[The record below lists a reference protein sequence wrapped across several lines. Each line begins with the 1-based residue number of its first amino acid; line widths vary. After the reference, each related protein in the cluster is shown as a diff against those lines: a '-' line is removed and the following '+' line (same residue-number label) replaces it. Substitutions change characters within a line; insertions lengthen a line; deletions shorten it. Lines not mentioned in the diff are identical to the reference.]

1 MNHILCLGF
10 NTLKYRKDPF
20 VRISIN
26 DRFLD
31 EFEVDAGQVGG
42 EEDHKGWDKDR
53 LIFNKKYFEIKRRDY
68 RGRETE
74 WTKDSYKDAINDKIK
89 LKFYELPYSVLRNKV
104 NLQIDVKNEDNNY
117 TNGFMTK
124 STYLYFSVCLLLPKV
139 YFRDLHK
146 FANDLKRDYTF
157 DRHNKKYYEN
167 ALRIK
172 KYYKRRLLICYN
184 QTENVK
190 WTDSNKKVTQ
200 GEIGWIGGNGTYNVE
215 LFKKHGLW
223 TSYNPVPLGYPK
235 LGEWELAKALSDKYL
250 KYENKRS
257 DNA

>member
-10 NTLKYRKDPF
+10 NTQKYRYDPF

-26 DRFLD
+26 GRFLD
-31 EFEVDAGQVGG
+31 EFEVDAGQVEGTQ
-42 EEDHKGWDKDR
+42 DSKGWDKDR
-53 LIFNKKYFEIKRRDY
+53 LLFSKKYFEIKKRDY

-74 WTKDSYKDAINDKIK
+74 WTKDSYKDAINSKIK

-124 STYLYFSVCLLLPKV
+124 STYLYFSACFLLPKI

-146 FANDLKRDYTF
+146 FWDNLKRDYSF
-157 DRHNKKYYEN
+157 SRHNRKYFKDT
-167 ALRIK
+167 LRIR

-184 QTENVK
+184 HTENVR
-190 WTDSNKKVTQ
+190 WLDSNNKETK
-200 GEIGWIGGNGTYNVE
+200 GEVGWVGGNGTYNIE
-215 LFKKHGLW
+215 LYKKHGLW
-223 TSYNPVPLGYPK
+223 TSYYPVPIGYPK

-257 DNA
+257 NNA

>member
-124 STYLYFSVCLLLPKV
+124 STYLYFTVCLLLPKV
-139 YFRDLHK
+139 HFRDLHK

-157 DRHNKKYYEN
+157 TT
-167 ALRIK
+167 
-172 KYYKRRLLICYN
+172 CYII
-184 QTENVK
+184 V
-190 WTDSNKKVTQ
+190 
-200 GEIGWIGGNGTYNVE
+200 
-215 LFKKHGLW
+215 L
-223 TSYNPVPLGYPK
+223 
-235 LGEWELAKALSDKYL
+235 
-250 KYENKRS
+250 
-257 DNA
+257 